1 MTTALE
7 SLIREELQKP
17 VDPSAAALLEAA
29 RERVQDLRA
38 ALFYGSC
45 LRDGLSPDA
54 VADLYL
60 LVGDY
65 RASGQ
70 SWLAAQANRV
80 LAPNVIYLE
89 AETADGKFAAKAA
102 IVEIDHF
109 ERLVSGRTF
118 HSYFWARFAQP
129 AALLWAADDS
139 TREQVAR
146 SAATAARTFAAE
158 CADAALAG
166 DARAFWVQGFARTYA
181 SELRAEGPERAET
194 IYLADQAR
202 YDAVFAALTAETLAP
217 RGAPGRWRRRRLL
230 GKLLSVLR
238 LAKAV
243 FTFDGG
249 VDYILWKIARHS
261 GVRVEAK
268 PWQRRWPLLAAPG
281 LALSIWRKGG
291 FR

>member
-1 MTTALE
+1 MSELDAL
-7 SLIREELQKP
+7 IGQELNRP
-17 VDPSAAALLEAA
+17 VDPTAQDLLTAA
-29 RERVQDLRA
+29 RGQVHDLKA

-45 LRDGLSPDA
+45 LRDGLATDA

-65 RASGQ
+65 RRSGQ
-70 SWLAAQANRV
+70 SWLAAKANRG
-80 LAPNVIYLE
+80 LPPNVIYLE
-89 AETADGKFAAKAA
+89 AETRIGRVAAKAA
-102 IVEIDHF
+102 ILTLDQFV
-109 ERLVSGRTF
+109 RLTSDQTF
-118 HSYFWARFAQP
+118 HSYFWARFTQP
-129 AALLWAADDS
+129 AATIWAEDD
-139 TREQVAR
+139 RVRAR
-146 SAATAARTFAAE
+146 IAAAMATAARTFAAE
-158 CADAALAG
+158 CAGGALASDG
-166 DARAFWVQGFARTYA
+166 SRDFWISGFARTYA

-194 IYLADQAR
+194 LYAADRAR
-202 YDAVFAALTAETLAP
+202 YDAIYAALRDDPPPA
-217 RGAPGRWRRRRLL
+217 RSSVGRWRRRRWL

-243 FTFDGG
+243 FTFEGG

-281 LALSIWRKGG
+281 LAFSIWRKGG